1 MIRLVINLI
10 SHWKY
15 SNYFSTDEVE
25 CIISAQE
32 IGGSVKRN

>member
-15 SNYFSTDEVE
+15 SNDISTDEVK

-32 IGGSVKRN
+32 IRGSVKRN

>member
-15 SNYFSTDEVE
+15 NSGFSTDEVE
-25 CIISAQE
+25 RIIGAQE
-32 IGGSVKRN
+32 IRVSAKRN